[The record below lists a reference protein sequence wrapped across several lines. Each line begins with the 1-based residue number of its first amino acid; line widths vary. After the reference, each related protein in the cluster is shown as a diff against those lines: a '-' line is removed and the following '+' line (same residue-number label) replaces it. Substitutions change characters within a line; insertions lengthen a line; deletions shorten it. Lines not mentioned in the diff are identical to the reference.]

1 MRKIL
6 SYIIIICVSALFVGC
21 GADAAMRKGDKFYAL
36 GEYHDASLQYKKAYS
51 ATPPKERD
59 TRGKRA
65 LKLADCYRRINYTQ
79 RAIAAYNNAIRYKQ
93 GDSLTQL
100 HLGQQLL
107 KNGSYKAAEKAFMA
121 ALDSLPGNKLAKA
134 GLQSAQMAPK
144 WKETGSQYTVKRE
157 NFFNSRRSDYSPMLT
172 GDNYDQLYFTSTRN
186 QAQGDELSGIT
197 GTKNGD
203 IFVSYKDEN
212 GKWLK
217 PEVIDTELNS
227 AFDEGAC
234 SFTPDSRTMYLTQ
247 CTTDPSYP
255 RYATICTSKR
265 SDAAWSKPTV
275 LELTKDTLSSYAHP
289 AVSPDGE
296 WLYFTSD
303 MPGGMGGL
311 DIWRIRVSDKGMGG
325 VENLG
330 EPINTPGD
338 EMFPTFRPNGDLYF
352 SSNGHPGMGG
362 LDIFIAKPNQT
373 DELNEKTN
381 NSTTHQLK
389 NSSTQKLN
397 NSPSSASYIIEHP
410 GYPLNSQGDDF
421 GMTFNGLLNEGYFS
435 SNRGDGKG
443 WDHIYS
449 FVNPEIVQTVKG
461 WVYEQD
467 GYELPEALVYMVG
480 NDGTNLKLS
489 VKGDGSFEQKINPNV
504 DYVFLGTCKG
514 YLNHKEQLR
523 VEPVEESEEYVLQFP
538 LASITAPV
546 LIDNIFYD
554 FDKATLRPEST
565 TALDELIK
573 LLNENPNVTI
583 ELSAHC
589 DYLGRDEYNKRL
601 SQKRAENVVTYL
613 IEHGIPADR
622 LSPVGY
628 GEEKPKVVKK
638 KLTEK
643 YPFLKEND
651 VLTEVFIK
659 ALPEEQQEICNQ
671 LNRRTEFIVLRTTYG
686 MFDKQAAAETET
698 SQKKSEQAPVEDTP
712 EDFIP

>member
-1 MRKIL
+1 
-6 SYIIIICVSALFVGC
+6 
-21 GADAAMRKGDKFYAL
+21 
-36 GEYHDASLQYKKAYS
+36 
-51 ATPPKERD
+51 
-59 TRGKRA
+59 
-65 LKLADCYRRINYTQ
+65 
-79 RAIAAYNNAIRYKQ
+79 
-93 GDSLTQL
+93 
-100 HLGQQLL
+100 
-107 KNGSYKAAEKAFMA
+107 
-121 ALDSLPGNKLAKA
+121 
-134 GLQSAQMAPK
+134 MAPK

-255 RYATICTSKR
+255 RYASICTSKR

-330 EPINTPGD
+330 EPVNTPGD

-373 DELNEKTN
+373 DELNAKTN
-381 NSTTHQLK
+381 NSSTHQLK
-389 NSSTQKLN
+389 NSSTQKLKNPTTQKLN
-397 NSPSSASYIIEHP
+397 NSPSSSSYIIEHP
-410 GYPLNSQGDDF
+410 GYPLNSPGDDF

-435 SNRGDGKG
+435 
-443 WDHIYS
+443 
-449 FVNPEIVQTVKG
+449 
-461 WVYEQD
+461 
-467 GYELPEALVYMVG
+467 
-480 NDGTNLKLS
+480 
-489 VKGDGSFEQKINPNV
+489 
-504 DYVFLGTCKG
+504 
-514 YLNHKEQLR
+514 
-523 VEPVEESEEYVLQFP
+523 
-538 LASITAPV
+538 
-546 LIDNIFYD
+546 
-554 FDKATLRPEST
+554 
-565 TALDELIK
+565 
-573 LLNENPNVTI
+573 
-583 ELSAHC
+583 
-589 DYLGRDEYNKRL
+589 
-601 SQKRAENVVTYL
+601 
-613 IEHGIPADR
+613 
-622 LSPVGY
+622 
-628 GEEKPKVVKK
+628 
-638 KLTEK
+638 
-643 YPFLKEND
+643 
-651 VLTEVFIK
+651 
-659 ALPEEQQEICNQ
+659 
-671 LNRRTEFIVLRTTYG
+671 
-686 MFDKQAAAETET
+686 
-698 SQKKSEQAPVEDTP
+698 
-712 EDFIP
+712 